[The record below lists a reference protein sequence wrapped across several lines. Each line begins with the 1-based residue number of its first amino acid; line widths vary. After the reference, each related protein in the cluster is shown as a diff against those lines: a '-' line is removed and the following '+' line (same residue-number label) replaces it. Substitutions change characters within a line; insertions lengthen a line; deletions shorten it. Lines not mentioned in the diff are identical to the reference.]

1 MAHYN
6 LTDLSS
12 EMKDEQKFK
21 DHLVA
26 KYEKKR

>member
-1 MAHYN
+1 MSHYN
-6 LTDLSS
+6 LADLAS
-12 EMKDEQKFK
+12 ETKDEQKFK